1 MTVVIQIVVTVIP
14 SYVIK
19 IKLLIRVLRVYVFA
33 LDSLF
38 VILV

>member
-19 IKLLIRVLRVYVFA
+19 IKLLIRVLRVYDFA